1 MKWKRNIKWNTLIR
15 PLIVLCSATISL
27 YLLYTLIASSEIF
40 GIQNEEIRNFL
51 KDNRTLGTI
60 IISAP
65 VAFIIW
71 LFRDQNATQQI
82 ENQRKDINLKEFQ
95 KIAEWVSGLHLI
107 EDEKKDKKASRI
119 NRLNSATKTTEN
131 QALNTFSKRDGAVG
145 LQIAAIHSLL
155 PFFQGKHG
163 DDFRRPALNLL
174 TSAWLSLQQKDLAIL
189 ETIDVLEN
197 PKEFD
202 DQIKKIQSNA
212 KSPIGVALTQVLL
225 SNGGDNLLE
234 FPEVFPNLCLAG
246 MDFHL
251 SGLDKRVL
259 SILSKIKNCEGINLT
274 GANLKNS
281 NLVGINFRKAK
292 LKSINLTMA
301 NVCNCNLEY
310 SILNKKSLFMANLT
324 ASIIQAEKNIN
335 IIDILKLSGA
345 VVLYEGSTKRLGKII
360 LERDD
365 NIYRHDTIV
374 FIDLEKTR
382 QENPSWKINVELI
395 SK

>member
-1 MKWKRNIKWNTLIR
+1 MKELFDNYLKELFSKSNQEQVISVGLMIFKIVLFLFAILLLAKPGILDSNGIWTLIT
-15 PLIVLCSATISL
+15 A
-27 YLLYTLIASSEIF
+27 IF
-40 GIQNEEIRNFL
+40 
-51 KDNRTLGTI
+51 
-60 IISAP
+60 SAP
-65 VAFIIW
+65 ILFLIW
-71 LFRDQNATQQI
+71 RFRDQNATQQI

-107 EDEKKDKKASRI
+107 EDERNNKKTSRI
-119 NRLNSATKTTEN
+119 NRLNSATKTAEN

-155 PFFQGKHG
+155 PFFRGEHG
-163 DDFRRPALNLL
+163 ESFRRPALNLL
-174 TSAWLSLQQKDLAIL
+174 TSAWLSLQQKELAIL

-225 SNGGDNLLE
+225 SDGGDNLLE

-251 SGLDKRVL
+251 PGLDKRVL
-259 SILSKIKNCEGINLT
+259 SILSKAKNCEGINLT
-274 GANLKNS
+274 GAILKNS

-292 LKSINLTMA
+292 LKNTDLTMA

-310 SILNKKSLFMANLT
+310 SILNNKSLSMANLT
-324 ASIIQAEKNIN
+324 ASIIQAEKNSH
-335 IIDILKLSGA
+335 IIDSLKVSGA
-345 VVLYEGSTKRLGKII
+345 VVLYQGRTKRLGKIS

-365 NIYRHDTIV
+365 DIYRHDTLV

-382 QENPSWKINVELI
+382 KENPGWKINVEFI